1 MKYYIFAAIAVFLII
16 LAALFLKFSGQ
27 RDDSFHGRL
36 GIIAAEL
43 AQNPAQTNTL
53 MIKATQDC
61 AAEKNGI
68 PYDNRTLDNHLISI
82 MVDFVQIVAQNIH
95 LESEEY
101 LANIR
106 LQLGA
111 KELVLDKWLVTL
123 SAAEKATAVDIM
135 KFWMGNPDM
144 LVACHRHWLAEI

>member
-1 MKYYIFAAIAVFLII
+1 MKYYIFAAIAVFLIV
-16 LAALFLKFSGQ
+16 LAALYLKFSGQ
-27 RDDSFHGRL
+27 QDDSFHGRL

-43 AQNPAQTNTL
+43 VQNPAQTNAL
-53 MIKATQDC
+53 MVEATQSC
-61 AAEKNGI
+61 ASEKDGI
-68 PYDNRTLDNHLISI
+68 PYDNRTLDDHLIGI

-111 KELVLDKWLVTL
+111 KEQVLDKWLVTL
-123 SAAEKATAVDIM
+123 SVAEKTTAVDIM
-135 KFWMGNPDM
+135 KFWMGDPDM